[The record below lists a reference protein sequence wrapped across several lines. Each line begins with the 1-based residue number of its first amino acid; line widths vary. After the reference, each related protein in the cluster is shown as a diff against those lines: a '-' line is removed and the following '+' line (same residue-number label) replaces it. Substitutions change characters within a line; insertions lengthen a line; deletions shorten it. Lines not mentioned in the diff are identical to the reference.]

1 LTTWFTLPTK
11 VVYGDRAVREIG
23 PIASSAAFRHAMIV
37 TDSGVRRAG
46 LADVVAESLRQAG
59 VVTTIYDRV
68 SSNPRS
74 VECSAGAEAM
84 SKAGIDLVVAVGG
97 GSAVDAAK
105 AMALLVTNGGQVQ
118 DYIPSLGGQVVAEPM
133 LPLYAVPTT
142 CGTGAEVSPTAIITI
157 TGNRQ
162 KVTLKPCPP
171 AIAFVD
177 PMLALSMPAHLAAST
192 GIDALSHAVEAF
204 ISPNASP
211 YTDLFAVQA
220 IRMIAANL
228 RDAVRATGE
237 PRHDPMSA
245 MMYAAN
251 LAGFSLRAG
260 TGQVHSLG
268 HALGGVLD
276 IPHGQAMA
284 VLLSAVLRY
293 HLDYLAPRLAEL
305 AQLMGQNTFGLSER
319 LAAERAV
326 DAISR
331 LREDVGLPGRLVDVG
346 VGEEHLVPLTDVVM
360 LPDEAQ
366 RRNRPRPCTR
376 EDVLAMYHLAL
387 TP

>member
-1 LTTWFTLPTK
+1 MATRFTLPTE
-11 VVYGDRAVREIG
+11 VVYGDDAAREIG
-23 PIASSAAFRHAMIV
+23 PMARSAAFHHAMIV

-46 LADVVAESLRQAG
+46 LADVVAESLRHAG
-59 VVTTIYDRV
+59 VATTLYDGV
-68 SSNPRS
+68 SPNPRS

-84 SKAGIDLVVAVGG
+84 FQAGIDLVVAVGG
-97 GSAVDAAK
+97 GSVLDAAK

-118 DYIPSLGGQVVAEPM
+118 DYIPSLGEKAVAQPM

-157 TGNRQ
+157 TDNKQ
-162 KVTLKPCPP
+162 KVTLRPCPP
-171 AIAFVD
+171 AKAFVD

-204 ISPNASP
+204 VSPNASP
-211 YTDLFAVQA
+211 YTDMFAVQA
-220 IRMIAANL
+220 IRMIAAHL

-237 PRHDPMSA
+237 PRHVPMSA

-284 VLLSAVLRY
+284 VLLPVVLYY
-293 HLDYLAPRLAEL
+293 HLDYLIPRLAEL
-305 AQLMGQNTFGLSER
+305 AQLMGQNTIGLSER

-326 DAISR
+326 EAISE

-346 VGEEHLVPLTDVVM
+346 VSQEHLASLTDVVM
-360 LPDEAQ
+360 QPDEAQ
-366 RRNRPRPCTR
+366 RRNRPRPCIR
-376 EDVLAMYHLAL
+376 EDVLAMYRLAL
-387 TP
+387 MP